1 MTAVRAEAKAVAEAL
16 PTSITLIDSPALGY
30 LRSLSAPPKI
40 VHIAAHTLQRAD
52 APLFTALQLAG
63 EVLTVEQGYELPLTG
78 TELVTLSG
86 CTTASGQESES
97 ALLAFQ
103 SAFLLAG
110 AQRVLTTLW
119 PIADDAATTWMT
131 FFYRALADGLLVPQA
146 IQQTQQQCL
155 ADPALC
161 HPALWAPFTSTRR

>member
-1 MTAVRAEAKAVAEAL
+1 
-16 PTSITLIDSPALGY
+16 
-30 LRSLSAPPKI
+30 LSAPPKI
-40 VHIAAHTLQRAD
+40 VHIAAHSLQRAD

-63 EVLTVEQGYELPLTG
+63 EVLTVEQSYELPLTG

-119 PIADDAATTWMT
+119 PIADDAATSWMT
-131 FFYRALADGLLVPQA
+131 FFYRALADGLPVPQA